1 MGSSYLIDSNVA
13 IDLVAGRLP
22 QRGAEWL
29 DDAINKQLIYTSVIN
44 QIELLGFNGSERE
57 LRILKDLLKA
67 ISILSLN
74 DTVVARTIALRREV
88 KIKLPDAI
96 IAATTLVHDLSLV
109 TRNIKD
115 FGKINN
121 LRLVDPYRASFPKIS
136 R

>member
-1 MGSSYLIDSNVA
+1 MDNA
-13 IDLVAGRLP
+13 IG
-22 QRGAEWL
+22 
-29 DDAINKQLIYTSVIN
+29 KQLICTSVIN

-67 ISILSLN
+67 ISILPLN

-96 IAATTLVHDLSLV
+96 IAATTLVHNLSLV

-121 LRLVDPYRASFPKIS
+121 QRLVDPYGAFFPKIS
-136 R
+136 G